1 MTATVDDTT
10 TNDIEAFAL
19 TVPALGLTY
28 SSAGTIP
35 ALDLQPNWGLGQA
48 STVPGQCSLIL
59 GLQPASKKS
68 NLKLSDVLAVATDR
82 GSTLP
87 GLELMVIALENIL
100 TFHLDT
106 STGSR
111 NAFWFEPMTDYK
123 TVLRCQYAADSPS
136 LVSLNHWIGGFLV
149 GFTVQSVTAITKL
162 QSKWV
167 ATNKDLAA
175 KNNWEFIFTATVA
188 LDGVHVVPSVTF
200 DFKGAELVLTLQ
212 FDYTE
217 EGQGSLLGDIMAWIA
232 KQKPM
237 AEVQFDSSHWFQ
249 NAGTSNFNLPLFRR
263 LKLSVPLDQ
272 KGSPTGFVDHVSVD
286 LELGVKFGQPVV
298 NGKPQKVVFLFTY
311 EWSKASGSVL
321 RGSLWTPPNPNP
333 DVNRH
338 FLPEFEPHLDF
349 EPSSISDVSEWA
361 PSLDLTNLIP
371 SDPNSGATGGKVV
384 KIPDGVPTQI
394 IRAVLE
400 LDGESISFQGSM
412 ACQPPK
418 STDIPPLFLS
428 NISLDASYTLATKD
442 FHLLFG
448 FGAAM
453 NPPQGSGIT
462 HIELLG
468 SLNYDTKAGWDV
480 QASVETPGMQGAH
493 FLHFFDV
500 DAGPTATALIQ
511 HIALLYLG
519 LEYHYQNGSGAT
531 NPASSF
537 VFSGAM
543 AIGKLEL
550 DLDFNYT
557 GKDTWAFSAQAGAE
571 GEESTLQEILDSIIG
586 DGTVDLPS
594 CVGNIPVGKPKPQP
608 PESDEAQEF
617 FNLSMTMVKA
627 DPGKPNSPQDVI
639 LTVSVNVGPVSFTF
653 LQFRNTSWDLDKT
666 PSKRF
671 LRLKV
676 HQLPQ
681 VSVPII
687 GDLTQPFDEMY
698 FMWVQDGS
706 KSTTPGSPSG
716 LTMAEIGVLNGV
728 LGGDDPIYY
737 KLNKDPKDYKETDV
751 LVQAGCHF
759 VVVVKDRTG
768 AKNVVLDY
776 VFAQP
781 TPDYSVPSPALA
793 LQVHAH
799 YQKLHGPNT
808 VIPSRP
814 WERDAKHQSLILHR
828 TGKRAGRPEADPPPD
843 PEPTGADAGGGTT
856 KAPMNKSIGPFS
868 IANVGIRFSNS
879 KLSVCLDAEVAIGPV
894 AMAMQGFSIDLDFGH
909 GHDLQHKFPTVGDGI
924 IISLQGLS
932 VAYDRPP
939 LSIAGV
945 LRIEHVPTTGGTF
958 YAGGVEISFEQWQF
972 LAAGG
977 YGDLTDPLTH
987 KPFKTAFVF
996 AQLDGPLITLE
1007 FATIQGI
1014 TGGFGYNNNLTLP
1027 TVAEVPSFPFLNM
1040 PTVQPVTGDATMD
1053 TLVALVGSKWF
1064 SPLDGAFWVGAGL
1077 TVSALE
1083 MLDITAV
1090 LVVEWAGLDV
1100 RLGIFAV
1107 AVCDVPSADAPAK
1120 LAHAELGILATVDF
1134 GLGLAKFEAQLAPC
1148 SYILNPF
1155 CHLSGGFALYYW
1167 FQDGPQ
1173 QTKGDWVFTLG
1184 GYHRLYKPP
1193 PQYPVPPRLQIE
1205 WSLGPLSITGQ
1216 AYFAITPNVAMAG
1229 GALHAY
1235 MGIGVLAAFFD
1246 AWIDFLINF
1255 KPFWFLGSGGV
1266 SVGVRFS
1273 LDLLFVTIH
1282 ICVEIGATL
1291 TVYGPPIGGIC
1302 HVDFWVFGFDIRFGA
1317 GQGSGTGAIGLLDF
1331 FNLALQKGSP
1341 AAASSAPQPLLF
1353 QCQTGML
1360 PSGGAA
1366 ASERAR
1372 ARREKR
1378 RRLRRRQLVQRRQSR
1393 PAPRVVELGD
1403 DGYEVRESD
1412 DQAVLEAEAGV
1423 RAAAD
1428 DDDDDDDDDND
1439 DDVPI
1444 WDVKGGTFSFAI
1456 NAVFAMSKVTVY
1468 PEGKHPVVLDAPPKD
1483 TSPIRSR
1490 PMHLDKTMSAITSEF
1505 QVEMKITPG
1514 DSKMDHEP
1522 QWELRPVI
1530 RSVPK
1535 GLWDACTNVDDASTD
1550 PMRGSQSMLD
1560 TSTGGT
1566 VPLMMG
1572 VLFVAPKPILSHDKV
1587 QPFNAVLSQ
1596 LQSVFPRAQ
1605 TPPFPDST
1613 TAENKA
1619 WLPVPPAKPD
1629 PSNNP
1634 ARDWVAVQN
1643 AWKDPGLGADAGAAA
1658 AAGWA
1663 KTMGWD
1669 PGAVDGSVPVRL
1681 VEGLQVLYVQAPL
1694 VAQAA

>member
-1 MTATVDDTT
+1 M
-10 TNDIEAFAL
+10 
-19 TVPALGLTY
+19 
-28 SSAGTIP
+28 
-35 ALDLQPNWGLGQA
+35 
-48 STVPGQCSLIL
+48 
-59 GLQPASKKS
+59 
-68 NLKLSDVLAVATDR
+68 
-82 GSTLP
+82 
-87 GLELMVIALENIL
+87 
-100 TFHLDT
+100 
-106 STGSR
+106 
-111 NAFWFEPMTDYK
+111 
-123 TVLRCQYAADSPS
+123 
-136 LVSLNHWIGGFLV
+136 
-149 GFTVQSVTAITKL
+149 
-162 QSKWV
+162 
-167 ATNKDLAA
+167 
-175 KNNWEFIFTATVA
+175 
-188 LDGVHVVPSVTF
+188 
-200 DFKGAELVLTLQ
+200 
-212 FDYTE
+212 
-217 EGQGSLLGDIMAWIA
+217 
-232 KQKPM
+232 
-237 AEVQFDSSHWFQ
+237 
-249 NAGTSNFNLPLFRR
+249 
-263 LKLSVPLDQ
+263 
-272 KGSPTGFVDHVSVD
+272 
-286 LELGVKFGQPVV
+286 
-298 NGKPQKVVFLFTY
+298 
-311 EWSKASGSVL
+311 
-321 RGSLWTPPNPNP
+321 
-333 DVNRH
+333 NRH

-349 EPSSISDVSEWA
+349 QPSSISDVSEWA
-361 PSLDLTNLIP
+361 SSLDLTNLIP
-371 SDPNSGATGGKVV
+371 SDPNSGAPGGKVV

-400 LDGESISFQGSM
+400 LDSESISFQGSM

-428 NISLDASYTLATKD
+428 NISLDASYTFATKD
-442 FHLLFG
+442 FNLLFS

-453 NPPQGSGIT
+453 NPRQGSGMN

-468 SLNYDTKAGWDV
+468 SLNYDTKAGWDI

-493 FLHFFDV
+493 FLDFFDV

-519 LEYHYQNGSGAT
+519 LEYNYQNGSGAT

-537 VFSGAM
+537 FFSGAI

-550 DLDFNYT
+550 DLHFNYT
-557 GKDTWAFSAQAGAE
+557 GKDTWTFSAQAGAE
-571 GEESTLQEILDSIIG
+571 GEESTIQEILDSIIG

-594 CVGNIPVGKPKPQP
+594 CVGNIPVGKPKPP
-608 PESDEAQEF
+608 SPESDGTEAKEF
-617 FNLSMTMVKA
+617 FNLIMTRVKA

-639 LTVSVNVGPVSFTF
+639 FTVSVNVGPVSFTF
-653 LQFRNTSWDLDKT
+653 LQFRNTSWDLHKT
-666 PSKRF
+666 PNKRF
-671 LRLKV
+671 LRLEV
-676 HQLPQ
+676 NQLPQ
-681 VSVPII
+681 VSIPII

-706 KSTTPGSPSG
+706 KSTTPGSPPG
-716 LTMAEIGVLNGV
+716 LTMAEIRVLNGV
-728 LGGDDPIYY
+728 LGDDPIYY

-759 VVVVKDRTG
+759 VVVLKDKTG

-814 WERDAKHQSLILHR
+814 WERDAKHKSLILHR

-856 KAPMNKSIGPFS
+856 KAPMKKSIGPFS
-868 IANVGIRFSNS
+868 ISNVGVKFSNS

-909 GHDLQHKFPTVGDGI
+909 GHDLQHKFPTIEDGI
-924 IISLQGLS
+924 TISLQGLS
-932 VAYDRPP
+932 AAYDRPP
-939 LSIAGV
+939 LSIAGA
-945 LRIEHVPTTGGTF
+945 LLIEQVPTGGTF

-977 YGDLTDPLTH
+977 YGDLTDPLTT

-996 AQLDGPLITLE
+996 AQLNGPLITLE

-1027 TVAEVPSFPFLNM
+1027 TVAEVPSFPFLKM

-1053 TLVALVGSKWF
+1053 TLMALVGSKWF

-1090 LVVEWAGLDV
+1090 LVVEWGLDV
-1100 RLGIFAV
+1100 KLGIFAV
-1107 AVCDVPSADAPAK
+1107 AVCDVPSTDAPAK

-1134 GLGLAKFEAQLAPC
+1134 GLGLAKFEAQLAPS
-1148 SYILNPF
+1148 SYILNPL

-1167 FQDGPQ
+1167 FKDGPQ

-1235 MGIGVLAAFFD
+1235 MGIGVLEAFFD

-1282 ICVEIGATL
+1282 ISVEIGATL

-1302 HVDFWVFGFDIRFGA
+1302 HVDFWVFGFDIHFGA

-1353 QCQTGML
+1353 QCQAGML

-1372 ARREKR
+1372 ARQER
-1378 RRLRRRQLVQRRQSR
+1378 RRLRRRQLVQSQSR
-1393 PAPRVVELGD
+1393 PAPRVVQLGD
-1403 DGYEVRESD
+1403 DGYKVRESD
-1412 DQAVLEAEAGV
+1412 DKAVLEAEAGV
-1423 RAAAD
+1423 SAAAD
-1428 DDDDDDDDDND
+1428 DDDD
-1439 DDVPI
+1439 VPI
-1444 WDVKGGTFSFAI
+1444 WEVKGGTFSFAI

-1483 TSPIRSR
+1483 TSPIMSR
-1490 PMHLDKTMSAITSEF
+1490 PMHLDKTMPAITSELK
-1505 QVEMKITPG
+1505 VEMKIATG
-1514 DSKMDHEP
+1514 DSKVDYEP

-1530 RSVPK
+1530 SSVPK
-1535 GLWDACTNVDDASTD
+1535 ALWDACEPPHCLCVSFATVPSANNTNVDDASTD
-1550 PMRGSQSMLD
+1550 PMGGSQSMLA

-1566 VPLMMG
+1566 VPLMRG

-1596 LQSVFPRAQ
+1596 LQSVFPKAQ

-1613 TAENKA
+1613 KAENKA

-1629 PSNNP
+1629 PSNP

-1669 PGAVDGSVPVRL
+1669 TGAVDGSVPVRL
-1681 VEGLQVLYVQAPL
+1681 VEGLQVLYVDAPL